1 MSNQQTLLLSSVFFF
16 VEMQQP
22 VITAA
27 PSNPTEVLEGGNVT
41 LYWRYNLSGRPLL
54 LMRFTRTGLSGTIVQ
69 KLGDTLRIRSS
80 LQSRVQANVTDAFS
94 SISFVGVARDDDDNY
109 KLEVQNDDKNN
120 PEASNEIRLRV
131 LGKYEIF

>member
-1 MSNQQTLLLSSVFFF
+1 MSNQQTLLLPSFFF
-16 VEMQQP
+16 FLEMQQP
-22 VITAA
+22 VITA
-27 PSNPTEVLEGGNVT
+27 PSNLIDVLQGGNVT
-41 LYWRYNLSGRPLL
+41 LDWRYNLSGRPLL
-54 LMRFTRTGLSGTIVQ
+54 LMRLTRTGLSGTIVQ

-94 SISFVGVARDDDDNY
+94 SISFVGVVRDDDDTY
-109 KLEVQNDDKNN
+109 KLEVQNDDEIN